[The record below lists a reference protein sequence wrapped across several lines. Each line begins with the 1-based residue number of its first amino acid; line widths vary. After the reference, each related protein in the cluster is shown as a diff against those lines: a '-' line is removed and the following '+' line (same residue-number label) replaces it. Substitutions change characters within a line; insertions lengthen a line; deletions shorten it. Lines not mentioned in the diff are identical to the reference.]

1 MKKLSPY
8 IFLIFLFNL
17 CISVQALG
25 ASKNYFKGKFYS
37 SIKNNFLVAT
47 DKMRDPKFKNTVV
60 VMLDND
66 ESGAF
71 GLVINKPLGS
81 IPLGSLIKKLENKNS
96 EKNKLYNIKVPVYW
110 GGPVNVNKIFILH
123 SKEYKNESTR
133 KFKDVSLSS
142 DYKILFEIA
151 DKKGPEKSLIIMGYS
166 GWDDGRLEG
175 EMEREHWILSRL
187 DVDLI
192 FKKDNSKKWL
202 NAIKNSFIR
211 L

>member
-1 MKKLSPY
+1 MKKLSLY
-8 IFLIFLFNL
+8 IFLIFLFNFY
-17 CISVQALG
+17 ISAQALG
-25 ASKNYFKGKFYS
+25 ESKNYFKGKFYS

-81 IPLGSLIKKLENKNS
+81 IPLGSLINKLDSKNS
-96 EKNKLYNIKVPVYW
+96 KKNELYNIKIPVYW

-123 SKEYKNESTR
+123 SKEYKSESTR
-133 KFKDVSLSS
+133 KFKNVSLSS
-142 DYKILFEIA
+142 DYKILFKIA
-151 DKKGPEKSLIIMGYS
+151 NKKGPKKSLIIMGYS
-166 GWDDGRLEG
+166 GWGDGQLEG
-175 EMEREHWILSRL
+175 EMEREHWTLSKL
-187 DVDLI
+187 DVNLI
-192 FKKDNSKKWL
+192 FEKDNSKKWL
-202 NAIKNSFIR
+202 NAIENSFIR

>member
-1 MKKLSPY
+1 MKKLFLY
-8 IFLIFLFNL
+8 IFLIFLFNF
-17 CISVQALG
+17 CISVQTLDAP
-25 ASKNYFKGKFYS
+25 KNYFKGKFYS
-37 SIKNNFLVAT
+37 SVKNNFLVAT

-60 VMLDND
+60 VMLEND
-66 ESGAF
+66 EGGAF

-81 IPLGSLIKKLENKNS
+81 LLLGSLIKKLENKNS
-96 EKNKLYNIKVPVYW
+96 KKNELYNINIPVYW

-133 KFKDVSLSS
+133 KFKNVSLSS

-166 GWDDGRLEG
+166 GWDSGQLEG
-175 EMEREHWILSRL
+175 EMEREHWILSKL

-202 NAIKNSFIR
+202 NAIENSFIR

>member
-17 CISVQALG
+17 YISAQALG
-25 ASKNYFKGKFYS
+25 ESKNYFKGKFYS

-47 DKMRDPKFKNTVV
+47 DKIRDPKFKNTVV
-60 VMLDND
+60 VMLDNN

-81 IPLGSLIKKLENKNS
+81 IPLSSLIQKLENQSSK
-96 EKNKLYNIKVPVYW
+96 KNKLYNIKIPVYW
-110 GGPVNVNKIFILH
+110 GGPVDVNKVFILH
-123 SKEYKNESTR
+123 SKEYESKSTR
-133 KFKDVSLSS
+133 KFKDISLSS

-166 GWDDGRLEG
+166 GWGDGQLEG
-175 EMEREHWILSRL
+175 EMEREHWILSKL
-187 DVDLI
+187 DVNLI
-192 FKKDNSKKWL
+192 SIAN
-202 NAIKNSFIR
+202 R
-211 L
+211 LFCACPIHVFFSPIS

>member
-1 MKKLSPY
+1 MKKLPPY

-17 CISVQALG
+17 CISVQVLG
-25 ASKNYFKGKFYS
+25 SSKNYFKGKFYS

-47 DKMRDPKFKNTVV
+47 DKMRDSKFKNTVV

-81 IPLGSLIKKLENKNS
+81 LIKKLENKS
-96 EKNKLYNIKVPVYW
+96 SKKNKLYNIKIPVYW

-123 SKEYKNESTR
+123 SKEYESKSTR

-166 GWDDGRLEG
+166 GWGDGQLEG
-175 EMEREHWILSRL
+175 EMEREHWTLSKL

>member
-17 CISVQALG
+17 YISTQALSE
-25 ASKNYFKGKFYS
+25 SKNYFKGKFYS

-81 IPLGSLIKKLENKNS
+81 IPLSSLIKKLENQ
-96 EKNKLYNIKVPVYW
+96 
-110 GGPVNVNKIFILH
+110 
-123 SKEYKNESTR
+123 
-133 KFKDVSLSS
+133 
-142 DYKILFEIA
+142 
-151 DKKGPEKSLIIMGYS
+151 
-166 GWDDGRLEG
+166 
-175 EMEREHWILSRL
+175 
-187 DVDLI
+187 
-192 FKKDNSKKWL
+192 NSKK
-202 NAIKNSFIR
+202 K
-211 L
+211 